1 MIAIPNRNPERV
13 SRKHLLIAIIALA
26 VLLRIGAALYLGD
39 RVEPIS
45 GAYDQVSYDALAQR
59 LLAGHGFSFPV
70 PWYPFTPADRPT
82 AHWSYLYT
90 VYLAGVYAVFGHHP
104 LAARL
109 IQAIVSGLHCWFAYR
124 ISRRLFGETVGMV
137 AAALTAVYAYFIFFN
152 AALMT
157 QTFYI
162 LALLFV
168 LDLTLQIRNSAIR
181 NPQSAIRH
189 WLFLGL
195 ALGIGALLRQTLLLF
210 APILLAWLW
219 RSTPSTQHALRST
232 QYATRNTQ
240 HVPRFTFHISRFTF
254 YVSRF
259 TFHVSPLAC
268 VLAVMGLLILP
279 WTAYNYA
286 AFGDFLLLNS
296 NGGYWF
302 WASNH
307 PSRGTHFDG
316 NYAPAIPEELHGLG
330 EPALDRALYRRGLEF
345 ILSDPLRFLRLSLS
359 RINGYFWLL
368 PSAQSSLLSN
378 LGRVF
383 SFALYLPFMLYGLW
397 LSRRHWRAC
406 LPLYLYVAFDTVLHL
421 ISWAAPRYR
430 LPSDAVMIIFAALAV
445 VSLMDRLKARFG
457 FLLNK
462 RLSSDRQQCAS
473 SS

>member
-1 MIAIPNRNPERV
+1 MVAIPNPNKV
-13 SRKHLLIAIIALA
+13 SDKHLLIAIVALA
-26 VLLRIGAALYLGD
+26 VLLRVGAALYLGD

-90 VYLAGVYAVFGHHP
+90 VYLAGVYALFGHHP

-109 IQAIVSGLHCWFAYR
+109 IQAVVSGLHCWFAYR
-124 ISRRLFGETVGMV
+124 IGRRLFGETVGIV

-219 RSTPSTQHALRST
+219 RATRSTQYASRST

-240 HVPRFTFHISRFTF
+240 HATRFTF
-254 YVSRF
+254 YVLRF
-259 TFHVSPLAC
+259 AC

-307 PSRGTHFDG
+307 PSRGVYFDG
-316 NYAPAIPEELHGLG
+316 NYAPPIPEELHGLG
-330 EPALDRALYRRGLEF
+330 EPALDRALYRRGVEF
-345 ILSDPLRFLRLSLS
+345 ILSDPVRFLRLSLN

-368 PSAQSSLLSN
+368 PSAQSSLVSN
-378 LGRVF
+378 LGRVL
-383 SFALYLPFMLYGLW
+383 SFTIFLPFMVYGLW

-421 ISWAAPRYR
+421 VSWAAPRYR
-430 LPSDAVMIIFAALAV
+430 LPGDAVMIIFAALAA
-445 VSLMDRLKARFG
+445 VSLMDRLKVWFG
-457 FLLNK
+457 FLAQ
-462 RLSSDRQQCAS
+462 RTVEQR
-473 SS
+473 